1 MKKNLLGA
9 AALLALLVLG
19 FLAVVAMQPSEF
31 HISRSLAMAAP
42 ADKVFE
48 QVNDL
53 HKSPDWSPFIKM
65 DPNIKYS
72 YEGPQS
78 GEGAVY
84 KWSGNDEVGEGS
96 MTIVESKPNELVR
109 MKLQFVRPMTDTGEA
124 VFTFKPEGDKVT
136 VTWAMNG
143 KNGFLKKAICLFM
156 SFDKII
162 GGKFEE
168 GLASMKKIVET
179 PAPLTGDGEKPKD
192 ESPKLNESTGAKS
205 ES

>member
-1 MKKNLLGA
+1 MLKKILLGGA
-9 AALLALLVLG
+9 AIFALLLIG
-19 FLAVVAMQPSEF
+19 FVAVAAMQPAEV

-53 HKSPDWSPFIKM
+53 HKSPDWSPFIKL

-72 YEGPQS
+72 YEGPGV

-109 MKLQFVRPMTDTGEA
+109 MKLQFIRPMQDTAEA
-124 VFTFKPEGDKVT
+124 VFTFKPVGDKID

-143 KNGFLKKAICLFM
+143 TNSFMEKAVCLFM
-156 SFDKII
+156 DLDQMIGDK
-162 GGKFEE
+162 FLE
-168 GLASMKKIVET
+168 GLTDMKKIVEAP
-179 PAPLTGDGEKPKD
+179 PAAAGAITHP
-192 ESPKLNESTGAKS
+192 ESPAATSP
-205 ES
+205 